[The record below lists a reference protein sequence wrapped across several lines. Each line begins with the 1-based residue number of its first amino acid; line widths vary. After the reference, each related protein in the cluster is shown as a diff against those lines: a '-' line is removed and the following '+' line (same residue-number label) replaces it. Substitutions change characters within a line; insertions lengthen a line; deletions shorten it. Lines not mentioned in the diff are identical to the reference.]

1 MQVVALSSS
10 DGRYNITVAG
20 DDSELIASMLLLLEV
35 PGRTGD
41 RALDQVAYRRNQR
54 SHTASPAAREHPA
67 A

>member
-1 MQVVALSSS
+1 MQTVALSSS
-10 DGRYNITVAG
+10 DGLYNVSVAG

-35 PGRTGD
+35 PGRTGN
-41 RALDQVAYRRNQR
+41 RTLDQIAQRRHQR